1 MTFNEIAIEVAKLEG
16 KKQSISIAQIKEVL
30 SITAKIIAKNPKAL
44 ITLLK
49 IGSK

>member
-1 MTFNEIAIEVAKLEG
+1 MTFNEIAVEVAKLEG
-16 KKQSISIAQIKEVL
+16 KKKSISIAQIKEVL
-30 SITAKIIAKNPKAL
+30 SITAKLIAKNPKTL